1 MDNKNIVRYNPD
13 IKNGLNSQEVN
24 DRIKNNLVN
33 HDTSV
38 PTKSIKQILYG
49 NFFTLFNFL
58 NLFLA
63 LAIFAVGSYKNML
76 FMFVVIINTAI
87 STYQE
92 IHSKKVIDKLSV
104 MASSKAN
111 VIRNRQT

>member
-1 MDNKNIVRYNPD
+1 MDNKNINRYTPD
-13 IKNGLNSQEVN
+13 VKSGLNDSQLEE
-24 DRIKNNLVN
+24 RIKNNLVN
-33 HDTSV
+33 YDTSV
-38 PTKSIKQILYG
+38 PTKSIKQILAG

-92 IHSKKVIDKLSV
+92 IH
-104 MASSKAN
+104 
-111 VIRNRQT
+111 